1 MNIIQKR
8 EKIIEKIDRGV
19 CMKKGK
25 FIIISGPSGVG
36 KGTIYNV
43 LLKELNAWY
52 SVSMTTRDIR
62 DGEVDGVNYYF
73 ISKDEFR
80 KRIDEGKLLE
90 YNIYNDNYYG
100 TPKDKVLEKLEE
112 GIDVFLE
119 IDVNG
124 ARNIKKIFD
133 DALLIYITPPSIDIL
148 RERLVSRG
156 TEDMETI
163 ENRLKIAEDE
173 LKQIDF
179 YDYVVVNNDLDKAIN
194 EVREIIVSNR
204 E

>member
-1 MNIIQKR
+1 
-8 EKIIEKIDRGV
+8 
-19 CMKKGK
+19 MKKGK

-36 KGTIYNV
+36 KGTICER
-43 LLKELNAWY
+43 LIKELNAWY
-52 SVSMTTRDIR
+52 SVSMTTRGIR

-124 ARNIKKIFD
+124 AKNVKNKFN
-133 DALLIYITPPSIDIL
+133 DALLIYIAPPSMEDL
-148 RERLVSRG
+148 RTRLINRG
-156 TEDMETI
+156 TEDIETI
-163 ENRLKIAEDE
+163 NNRIRIASEE
-173 LKQIDF
+173 QKQIGF
-179 YDYVVVNNDLDKAIN
+179 YDYVVVNDDLEEAILKVKNIILN
-194 EVREIIVSNR
+194 EVR
-204 E
+204 

>member
-8 EKIIEKIDRGV
+8 KKKIDRGDR
-19 CMKKGK
+19 MKKGK

-133 DALLIYITPPSIDIL
+133 DALLIYIAPPSIDIL
-148 RERLVSRG
+148 RDRLIGRG
-156 TEDMETI
+156 TEEMETI
-163 ENRLKIAEDE
+163 ENRLKIAENE

-179 YDYVVVNNDLDKAIN
+179 YDYVVVNDDLDKAIN
-194 EVREIIVSNR
+194 EVRKIIVSNR
-204 E
+204 D

>member
-1 MNIIQKR
+1 
-8 EKIIEKIDRGV
+8 
-19 CMKKGK
+19 MKKGK

-62 DGEVDGVNYYF
+62 EGEVDGVNYYF
-73 ISKDEFR
+73 ISKDEFI
-80 KRIDEGKLLE
+80 KRIEEGKLLE

-112 GIDVFLE
+112 GVDVFLE

-124 ARNIKKIFD
+124 AKNIKRIFP
-133 DALLIYITPPSIDIL
+133 DALLIYIAPPSIDIL
-148 RERLVSRG
+148 RDRLINRG
-156 TEDMETI
+156 TEDIATI
-163 ENRLKIAEDE
+163 EKRLKIASEE
-173 LKQIDF
+173 LKQIEI
-179 YDYVVVNNDLDKAIN
+179 YDYVVVNDNLDKAID
-194 EVREIIVSNR
+194 EVRNIILNDKID
-204 E
+204 

>member
-1 MNIIQKR
+1 MR
-8 EKIIEKIDRGV
+8 
-19 CMKKGK
+19 KGK

-36 KGTIYNV
+36 KGTICNV

-52 SVSMTTRDIR
+52 SISMTTRGIR
-62 DGEVDGVNYYF
+62 EGEVDGVNYYF

-100 TPKDKVLEKLEE
+100 TPKDIVLEKMED
-112 GIDVFLE
+112 GINVILE

-124 ARNIKKIFD
+124 ARNIKNIFP
-133 DALLIYITPPSIDIL
+133 DALLIYIAPPSIEVL
-148 RERLVSRG
+148 KERLVNRG
-156 TEDMETI
+156 TEDLETI
-163 ENRLKIAEDE
+163 ENRIKIADEE

-179 YDYVVVNNDLDKAIN
+179 YDYVVVNDNLDKAIDD
-194 EVREIIVSNR
+194 VRNIILK
-204 E
+204 EEC

>member
-1 MNIIQKR
+1 
-8 EKIIEKIDRGV
+8 
-19 CMKKGK
+19 MKKGK
-25 FIIISGPSGVG
+25 FIVISGPSGVG
-36 KGTIYNV
+36 KGTICNV
-43 LLKELNAWY
+43 LLKELNAWF
-52 SVSMTTRDIR
+52 SVSMTTRGIR

-73 ISKDEFR
+73 ISKDEFI
-80 KRIDEGKLLE
+80 KRIDDGKLLE

-100 TPKDKVLEKLEE
+100 TPKDKVLDKLEE

-133 DALLIYITPPSIDIL
+133 DALLIYIAPPSIDIL

-163 ENRLKIAEDE
+163 ENRLRIAENE

-179 YDYVVVNNDLDKAIN
+179 YDYVVVNDDLEEAILKVKN
-194 EVREIIVSNR
+194 IILDEVR
-204 E
+204 

>member
-1 MNIIQKR
+1 
-8 EKIIEKIDRGV
+8 
-19 CMKKGK
+19 MKKGK

-73 ISKDEFR
+73 ISKDEFK

-100 TPKDKVLEKLEE
+100 TPRDKVLDKLEE

-133 DALLIYITPPSIDIL
+133 DALLIYIAPPSIDIL
-148 RERLVSRG
+148 RDRLVSRG

-163 ENRLKIAEDE
+163 ENRLKIAEEE

-179 YDYVVVNNDLDKAIN
+179 YDYVVVNNDLDRAID
-194 EVREIIVSNR
+194 EVREIIVKNR
-204 E
+204 D